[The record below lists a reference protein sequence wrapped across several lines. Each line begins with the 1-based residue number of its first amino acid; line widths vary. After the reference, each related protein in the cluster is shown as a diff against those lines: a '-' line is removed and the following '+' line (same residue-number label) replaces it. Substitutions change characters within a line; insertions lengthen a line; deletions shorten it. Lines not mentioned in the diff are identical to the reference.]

1 MSVRYKMLWFF
12 FDSKRKGQKGKE
24 KTKKNLAI
32 PPGTGYTKEEWWDK
46 VGRNTYDVVKSG
58 GEVRPVDS
66 ITGTYER
73 NLDAKDR
80 LMLPAKLQGELGD
93 VCYLTMGIDKCLA
106 LYPEESWKVFTDRFA
121 ALPVTQS
128 RRMRPLFA
136 NAVKCKPDSQGR
148 IQIPQRLQQYAGIT
162 RDVAIIGV
170 HSRAELWDAET
181 WRQNDEEMTPEKM
194 AALMEEM
201 DY

>member
-1 MSVRYKMLWFF
+1 MDNEKKRERETEK
-12 FDSKRKGQKGKE
+12 SKKI
-24 KTKKNLAI
+24 LAI
-32 PPGTGYTKEEWWDK
+32 PGGTGYTKTKWWDK
-46 VGRNTYDVVKSG
+46 VGRIIHPVVKSG
-58 GEVRPVDS
+58 EKVKEVDS

-162 RDVAIIGV
+162 KDVAIIGV
-170 HSRAELWDAET
+170 HNRAELWDAET

-201 DY
+201 EY